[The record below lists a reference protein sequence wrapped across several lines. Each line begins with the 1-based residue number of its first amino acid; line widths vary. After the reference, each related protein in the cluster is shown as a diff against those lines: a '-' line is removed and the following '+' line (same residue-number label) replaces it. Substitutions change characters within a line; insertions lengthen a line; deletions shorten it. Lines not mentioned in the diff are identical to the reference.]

1 MRMATRRAIIVGSG
15 PNGLAAA
22 VTLARA
28 GLEVTVRERSATIGG
43 GTATHELTLPG
54 YRHDVCSAVHPMAA
68 ASEFF
73 TRFELAA
80 RVELLTP
87 EISYAHP
94 LAPGRSALAYR
105 SLDRTVEALGT
116 DGAPWRR
123 EEAARLPCTDP
134 GKDRLRRTGRGRGL
148 RRPQARP

>member
-1 MRMATRRAIIVGSG
+1 MATRRAIIVGSG

-28 GLEVTVRERSATIGG
+28 GFEVTVRERSATIGG

-54 YRHDVCSAVHPMAA
+54 YHHDVCSAVHPMAA

-73 TRFELAA
+73 RSFELAS

-87 EISYAHP
+87 EISYAQP
-94 LAPGRSALAYR
+94 LAPGHSALAYR
-105 SLDRTVEALGT
+105 SLGRTVEGLGA
-116 DGAPWRR
+116 DGAAWQ
-123 EEAARLPCTDP
+123 RLFA
-134 GKDRLRRTGRGRGL
+134 DRKSVV
-148 RRPQARP
+148 